1 MILDF
6 RGYFQNLKKITNFR
20 YHCNE
25 KLNKLTGPIR
35 FLLARD
41 NRTSANVAD
50 CYNFFDF

>member
-1 MILDF
+1 MAVSFIGGGNWRKTL
-6 RGYFQNLKKITNFR
+6 IC
-20 YHCNE
+20 H
-25 KLNKLTGPIR
+25 PIK